1 LVLAVNCKSARGLID
16 CGGKLTIGWSLED
29 RRLNLEWRECGGP
42 LVASPTHHGF
52 GQRLLSRALDQF
64 AGAVEM
70 TFARSGLV
78 CKIQA
83 TIPEGTPN
91 IIPEEADSRF
101 AAA

>member
-1 LVLAVNCKSARGLID
+1 
-16 CGGKLTIGWSLED
+16 
-29 RRLNLEWRECGGP
+29 
-42 LVASPTHHGF
+42 
-52 GQRLLSRALDQF
+52 
-64 AGAVEM
+64 M